1 VSLTLNKNIA
11 AAGVVTGGGDID
23 AGTRVTVKA
32 TTNPGYLFIG
42 WCEGDDI
49 VSVDE
54 NYTFTMGEGV
64 RILEARW
71 GLNRYTITF
80 NSNGGSEVSSIT
92 ALYGDAVEEPSK
104 PTKSG
109 YEFVNWYTDDDLEE
123 DDNFDFTNL
132 TMPAENITIYAKW
145 TAKQY
150 AVNLSKAPEAAGTVS
165 GGGNKECDSKVT
177 VTAETNVG
185 YTFVGWFEGNDL
197 VSTNLNYTFT
207 MGSAARTLQA
217 RWNPNRYT
225 IRFNSNGGSQVNE
238 ITQDY
243 TTSVIKPIDPTR
255 KGYTFAG
262 WYTDAD
268 LEDDNEFDFTN
279 LKMPANDVTI
289 YAKWTADQYV
299 VNLSK
304 NIEIA
309 GTVFGGGN
317 KECDSQVTVTAETN
331 AGYTFIGW
339 FEGNNIVSTNAEYT
353 FTMPAGIRNIQA
365 RWTVKQ
371 YTVSFNSNGGSAVSS
386 ITDDYGA
393 TITEPIKPTKTGYT
407 FVKWCSDEALESE
420 YIFNTIPLNGIM
432 LYAEWSINR
441 YTLTLEQNLMAA
453 GTVSASS
460 GIGEDGKAEYNSN
473 VKVEVT
479 TNSGYS
485 FAGWYEITMEGEQE
499 IKTLV
504 STTTPYEFIMP
515 ASEKKLRAFW
525 AINPYYI
532 ELSKNINNAGTVSG
546 GGPKTYGSTVEIKAT
561 TTDNGYTFIGWYENN
576 VKVYENAEQSFGM
589 STAARFLEA
598 RWEPNKYDVTLS
610 RGNNSAGTV
619 MGGGSKEYNSK
630 VTIVA
635 TTNLGYTFDG
645 WYENGNKI
653 ENAGESYTFTM
664 PSSIR
669 EIEARWNV
677 NKYDVTIAVNEG
689 MESAG
694 TVSGGGTNISYGDSV
709 TVTAETNPGYSFV
722 GWYEGTDMV
731 STNPSYQFNMP
742 ANSRTLVAHWS
753 VNRYTIAFN
762 SNGGTQVNSIT
773 EYYGTTINEPIAP
786 TKEGH
791 AFGGWYSNPGLTQ
804 AYTFDT
810 MPAGSITVYA
820 KWTKNKYN
828 INLSKNPSQAGD
840 VTGGGE
846 SIDYDTSVTVSVT
859 KTNAGYTFVGW
870 YENNKLVSTD
880 TSYQFNVPANSR
892 NLVANWSVNRYTIT
906 FNSNGGTQVN
916 SITEYYGTTIN
927 APVAPTKEGH
937 AFGGWYS
944 NPDLTQAY
952 TFDTMPASDTTL
964 YVKWTANS
972 YAVNLSKNIDEAG
985 TVSGGGDK
993 VYGTNVIVNAT
1004 TEAGYTFIGW
1014 YEGED
1019 IVSEKANYSF
1029 TMGSVVRNLQA
1040 TWSVNRYTISFIS
1053 NGGSQVTAIT
1063 QDYKTAVTKPNN
1075 PTKTGHT
1082 FGGWYSHV
1090 SLTENY
1096 AFSFTNLTMPASD
1109 TTLFAKWTTDSYAV
1123 NLSKNIE
1130 EAGTVSGGGNKEY
1143 GSQVTVIA
1151 ETNAGYTFIGWY
1163 ENNKLVSPDTSYQFN
1178 VPANDR
1184 NLTATWSVNR
1194 YTISFISNGGSQV
1207 AAITQD
1213 YKTAVTKPNNPTK
1226 TGHTFGGW
1234 YSHVSLTEN
1243 YAFSFTNLTMPAS
1256 DTTLYAKWTTDS
1268 YAVNLSKNIEEA
1280 GTVSGGGNKEYGS
1293 QVTVIAETNA
1303 GYTFIG
1309 WYEGEDIVSEKANYS
1324 FTMGDVVRNLQA
1336 RWSVNRYTIS
1346 FNSNGGSQV
1355 TAIIQDYKT
1364 AVTKPDN
1371 PTKTGHT
1378 FGGWYSD
1385 VNLGNDFA
1393 FDFTNLTMPANDTN
1407 LYAKWTKNK
1416 YNINTF
1422 KNPSAAGT
1430 VTDAIQDV
1438 EYDTAV
1444 AVVATTNT
1452 GYAFMGWYE
1461 NNKVVSTELS
1471 YQFNVPANDR
1481 NLTATWQKASS
1492 KVNFDVNGGNESLY
1506 PVTIMAG
1513 DNINFPVPTHTDTSL
1528 AFAGW
1533 YTSLDFDYTER
1544 LTNEDGIGYESWLA
1558 DEPNKTVYAR
1568 WMSATLRYRRVNNAG
1583 EDAEDGDFILFG
1595 EWPQTIKDN
1604 SVVILHQVEP
1614 RGDNLYVNNAWD
1626 AGIYYLGSDDE
1637 YYVKETIDWDVVSG
1651 LKFSNGT
1658 VIESNK
1664 EYFFKVEP
1672 IKWRIL
1678 KEENGS
1684 VLLLCDSAIER
1695 REYGWYSVV
1704 NFQNSDIRKWLNSSY
1719 DNPELDF
1726 GLYTEAFTS
1735 SQRELIEARW
1745 VDNSTSASQSEYACD
1760 NTLDKVFLPSYSDLL
1775 NEEYGF
1781 STDAGASSSRQKKP
1795 TDLALA
1801 YGAFYEKNTSNP
1813 GYGYTQWWT
1822 RSIRQQYTY
1831 GSMPATVCVD
1841 GSLGWDDRNSPYMC
1855 VAPALWMSLI
1865 KANPYVVTVDKN
1877 IERAGTVMGAGH
1889 YFSGDSVTLEA
1900 LTNPGYT
1907 FYGWYDGETKIST
1920 DESWSFTI
1928 TENKDYEARWL
1939 PYQRVDANSMP
1950 DSNGGYIL
1958 FGEWPQTEEL
1968 NPEENVSNN
1977 IIGNLGAS
1985 SEFTE
1990 YYVGT
1995 DGTTRYVKVDDSYF
2009 KVEPIKWRILNWD
2022 TDNGVITGD
2031 GNKVFLLCEDMIT
2044 RIYNSSGNKYSTS
2057 SIRNWLI
2064 NKFYNTAF
2072 ITLQQ
2077 QLIQVTTVNN
2087 SAAST
2092 GDPTNPHYCANTT
2105 DKVFLLSNVEANS
2118 CDVETR
2124 KKKPTDYAFK
2134 KGVTKDADGYGSWWL
2149 RSPYNLDFDS
2159 HIQTVEPSGDVGAGK
2174 NIYTTTIGAVPALWL
2189 SLPVENQVFLNKNIA
2204 TAGTVAGGGTKYI
2217 GNSVTITATTKDGYE
2232 WDGWYD
2238 ENNTKVSDGT
2248 NRTYAFIM
2256 QTGNRTFQARWKVLL
2271 TVNKSIDAAGTVTGG
2286 GYKILGDNVTVQ
2298 VTGTNLGYTFA
2309 GWYNNGVRVY
2319 GNENYS
2325 FTMPSSPLTLEAR
2338 WYPYQKINEGGVDY
2352 VLFGEWPRT
2361 RVKNP
2366 ELSTDPRQTVTI
2378 GEFTYVYGADGVTRY
2393 LEAQGSPKDA
2403 WTTFKDGDVI
2413 EGGTTYYF
2421 KVEPIKWRILK
2432 EENGSAIVLCE
2443 EVVASGRYNEYYE
2456 GIQDGVYANN
2466 YKESEIR
2473 AWLKNVFYNTAFS
2486 SLEKELIDTILV
2498 DNSPESF
2505 GQTQSKYACEDTRDE
2520 IFLLSYSEAGDTA
2533 YGFGAPTLAES
2544 RRRTLSDYSKAIGAR
2559 SYGEYSGGFGGN
2571 WWLRSPVHYDSPHVY
2586 TYYIAASGADMFGDV
2601 SLNTIHTGILP
2612 ALSISLK
2619 NSTQYMVSLSTD
2631 TNRAGTLSGG
2641 GNHSVGNTV
2650 TLDVNITD
2658 TGYKFVGWYEGD
2670 TLKSSSANY
2679 SFPMPAKHLRYEARW
2694 GLNSYALAV
2703 NKNIDAAGTV
2713 TGAGN
2718 YEYKS
2723 EVTVSVSKTNTG
2735 YEFDGWYDGET
2746 FKTADTSYTFTMPS
2760 HPTTCQARW
2769 KVLLTVNKNIDAAG
2783 TVTGAGYV
2791 KYGEEATVTMTGTNS
2806 GHTFAGWYDS
2816 DGVRVSGEASHTI
2829 LSMPNTPLTVE
2840 ARWYPYQRVQ
2850 SDYTTPDPES
2860 GTHIIFGEWPQ
2871 SAKAADV
2878 TIQNEETPVATGQYA
2893 GYYEGYKG
2901 GVFEGYYAKVTVKN
2915 TPYYYKV
2922 EPLKWKIL
2930 KVTEDV
2936 AFILCENIIANGAY
2950 DIDTDGDGELDTES
2964 NNYKLSTI
2972 RKWLNNQFYTS
2983 AFSSLQQQLIEA
2995 TLVDNSAA
3003 STGFDDNQYSCE
3015 DTQDNIFLLSYTEVT
3030 NATYGLNNEASRIKL
3045 VTDYSKKTRERE
3057 GQYTG
3062 DYGIWWLRSPHNT
3075 GATNLR
3081 GVYYDGAVYR
3091 YYCTNHAFI
3100 GMVPALRIA
3109 LKNSTQ
3115 YMVSIYNDTN
3125 VAGTVSGG
3133 GNKTAEAGVSL
3144 SAMANVG
3151 YTFLGWFEE
3160 GATTATSTANPW
3172 NFNMPA
3178 NHLRYEARWQVNSY
3192 NVEVS
3197 TNIGGNGTVTGAG
3210 SYDYNTKVI
3219 LVASAN
3225 SGYEFEGWY
3234 DGDNK
3239 KSSSTTY
3246 EFNMPASHKTYV
3258 AKWKAYLTINN
3269 SLPEAGTVSASGY
3282 VTCGSNTSA
3291 VATANTGYTFA
3302 GWYNNGNW
3310 VSGAST
3316 YNFGMPTNS
3325 FTLEARWYPYQ
3336 RVNADYSTPNPES
3349 GGYIL
3354 FGEWP
3359 QTAKAED
3366 VTIQNEETPVATGQ
3380 YAGYYEGYKGDVFE
3394 GYYAK
3399 IGTDYYYKVEPLK
3412 WKILNVTEDVA
3423 LILCENLIAMQRY
3436 SSGSVSNNIY
3446 KTSTI
3451 RRWLNSKTV
3460 DGEELDYGL
3469 YKIAFSTMQ
3478 KELIEPTLVDN
3489 SAASTGISNNQYSCE
3504 DTKDNIFLL
3513 SYLESINNAYGFDS
3527 GPSSED
3533 PARQKK
3539 VTDYA
3544 AKQGVAKNAGGYGG
3558 WWSRSPRTYVY
3569 TSVCYFQ
3576 SSGATSTINN
3586 DDFSLGTLPALR
3598 LALKNST
3605 QYMVS
3610 IYNTSNE
3617 AGTVSGGGNKTV
3629 GNTVELKA
3637 TVVDDGYSFAGW
3649 FEEGAEN
3656 ATSTDNPWNFT
3667 MQENHVRYE
3676 ARWKANS
3683 YNVTVNKNIGEA
3695 GSVTGAGLHDY
3706 KTTVTLVAS
3715 ASADYEF
3722 IGWYEGSEQKSTATT
3737 WEFNMPASDKTYE
3750 ARWKVLLTV
3759 NKNIDVAGTVTGGG
3773 YKIIGDNV
3781 TVQVTGTNSGYTF
3794 DGWYNNGLKVSGDI
3808 TYVIPAMPSSPL
3820 TLEARWYPYQRVE
3833 ADYTTPNPTA
3843 GTHIIF
3849 GEWPQSAKGASV
3861 TIPESAT
3868 PISTG
3873 RYAGYYEGFSGEI
3886 LEGYYA
3892 KVTTDADYYFKVEPL
3907 KWKILNITEDVA
3919 LILCESIIANQEYD
3933 IDTDGGGPDTLSNK
3947 YDASQIRAW
3956 LNNQFYTSA
3965 FSSLQQQLIA
3975 STLVDNSDTSTG
3987 VAGNAYACDDT
3998 KDNVF
4003 LLSFA
4008 EAISEAYGFSSSD
4021 DETRKRKPTAYSIA
4035 TGADSD
4041 ASGNGVW
4048 WLRSPSETFGD
4059 YGRTVKSSGETYYGL
4074 VSEQSYGV
4082 LPALRIELRNSSQYM
4097 LSLGKDSNVAGTVSG
4112 GGNKTATNSVTI
4124 TATTN
4129 FGYFFDGWYEGE
4141 TRASTEASWTF
4152 DMPAAHKRYE
4162 ARWTVYQ
4169 RVNGEGNRSDNG
4181 EYILFGYYPQT
4192 YDSSAVVS
4200 GDTETVGELTYC
4212 LGTDGKTRYVKVNS
4226 GGTDYYYK
4234 VEPIKWRILNHST
4247 LETDA
4252 NKALILSEKVLTK
4265 HVWDPDPDGAGPGE
4279 PSNNYELS
4287 AIRDWLN
4294 DGFYNS
4300 TFTSL
4305 QKGLIE
4311 KATVDNSWGSTG
4323 YGGSNPPCSDTQDYI
4338 FIPSYSQVSTAAYG
4352 FPNND
4357 DNSRKKVLTDYSR
4370 KIGTVEKT
4378 EQNGE
4383 AKFARWW
4390 LRSPYYDNT
4399 TQVRFITENGW
4410 RVDGSSASTP
4420 NYGVVPGLVIDLS

>member
-1 VSLTLNKNIA
+1 MSLTLNKNIA

-1163 ENNKLVSPDTSYQFN
+1163 E
-1178 VPANDR
+1178 
-1184 NLTATWSVNR
+1184 
-1194 YTISFISNGGSQV
+1194 
-1207 AAITQD
+1207 
-1213 YKTAVTKPNNPTK
+1213 
-1226 TGHTFGGW
+1226 
-1234 YSHVSLTEN
+1234 
-1243 YAFSFTNLTMPAS
+1243 
-1256 DTTLYAKWTTDS
+1256 
-1268 YAVNLSKNIEEA
+1268 
-1280 GTVSGGGNKEYGS
+1280 
-1293 QVTVIAETNA
+1293 
-1303 GYTFIG
+1303 
-1309 WYEGEDIVSEKANYS
+1309 GEDIVSEKANYS

-2044 RIYNSSGNKYSTS
+2044 RMYNSSGNKYSTS

-2286 GYKILGDNVTVQ
+2286 GYKIL
-2298 VTGTNLGYTFA
+2298 
-2309 GWYNNGVRVY
+2309 
-2319 GNENYS
+2319 
-2325 FTMPSSPLTLEAR
+2325 
-2338 WYPYQKINEGGVDY
+2338 
-2352 VLFGEWPRT
+2352 
-2361 RVKNP
+2361 
-2366 ELSTDPRQTVTI
+2366 
-2378 GEFTYVYGADGVTRY
+2378 
-2393 LEAQGSPKDA
+2393 
-2403 WTTFKDGDVI
+2403 
-2413 EGGTTYYF
+2413 
-2421 KVEPIKWRILK
+2421 
-2432 EENGSAIVLCE
+2432 
-2443 EVVASGRYNEYYE
+2443 
-2456 GIQDGVYANN
+2456 
-2466 YKESEIR
+2466 
-2473 AWLKNVFYNTAFS
+2473 
-2486 SLEKELIDTILV
+2486 
-2498 DNSPESF
+2498 
-2505 GQTQSKYACEDTRDE
+2505 
-2520 IFLLSYSEAGDTA
+2520 
-2533 YGFGAPTLAES
+2533 
-2544 RRRTLSDYSKAIGAR
+2544 
-2559 SYGEYSGGFGGN
+2559 
-2571 WWLRSPVHYDSPHVY
+2571 
-2586 TYYIAASGADMFGDV
+2586 
-2601 SLNTIHTGILP
+2601 
-2612 ALSISLK
+2612 
-2619 NSTQYMVSLSTD
+2619 
-2631 TNRAGTLSGG
+2631 
-2641 GNHSVGNTV
+2641 
-2650 TLDVNITD
+2650 
-2658 TGYKFVGWYEGD
+2658 
-2670 TLKSSSANY
+2670 
-2679 SFPMPAKHLRYEARW
+2679 
-2694 GLNSYALAV
+2694 
-2703 NKNIDAAGTV
+2703 
-2713 TGAGN
+2713 
-2718 YEYKS
+2718 
-2723 EVTVSVSKTNTG
+2723 
-2735 YEFDGWYDGET
+2735 
-2746 FKTADTSYTFTMPS
+2746 
-2760 HPTTCQARW
+2760 
-2769 KVLLTVNKNIDAAG
+2769 
-2783 TVTGAGYV
+2783 
-2791 KYGEEATVTMTGTNS
+2791 
-2806 GHTFAGWYDS
+2806 
-2816 DGVRVSGEASHTI
+2816 
-2829 LSMPNTPLTVE
+2829 
-2840 ARWYPYQRVQ
+2840 
-2850 SDYTTPDPES
+2850 
-2860 GTHIIFGEWPQ
+2860 
-2871 SAKAADV
+2871 
-2878 TIQNEETPVATGQYA
+2878 
-2893 GYYEGYKG
+2893 
-2901 GVFEGYYAKVTVKN
+2901 
-2915 TPYYYKV
+2915 
-2922 EPLKWKIL
+2922 
-2930 KVTEDV
+2930 
-2936 AFILCENIIANGAY
+2936 
-2950 DIDTDGDGELDTES
+2950 
-2964 NNYKLSTI
+2964 
-2972 RKWLNNQFYTS
+2972 
-2983 AFSSLQQQLIEA
+2983 
-2995 TLVDNSAA
+2995 
-3003 STGFDDNQYSCE
+3003 
-3015 DTQDNIFLLSYTEVT
+3015 
-3030 NATYGLNNEASRIKL
+3030 
-3045 VTDYSKKTRERE
+3045 
-3057 GQYTG
+3057 
-3062 DYGIWWLRSPHNT
+3062 
-3075 GATNLR
+3075 
-3081 GVYYDGAVYR
+3081 
-3091 YYCTNHAFI
+3091 
-3100 GMVPALRIA
+3100 
-3109 LKNSTQ
+3109 
-3115 YMVSIYNDTN
+3115 
-3125 VAGTVSGG
+3125 
-3133 GNKTAEAGVSL
+3133 
-3144 SAMANVG
+3144 
-3151 YTFLGWFEE
+3151 
-3160 GATTATSTANPW
+3160 
-3172 NFNMPA
+3172 
-3178 NHLRYEARWQVNSY
+3178 
-3192 NVEVS
+3192 
-3197 TNIGGNGTVTGAG
+3197 
-3210 SYDYNTKVI
+3210 
-3219 LVASAN
+3219 
-3225 SGYEFEGWY
+3225 
-3234 DGDNK
+3234 
-3239 KSSSTTY
+3239 
-3246 EFNMPASHKTYV
+3246 
-3258 AKWKAYLTINN
+3258 
-3269 SLPEAGTVSASGY
+3269 
-3282 VTCGSNTSA
+3282 
-3291 VATANTGYTFA
+3291 
-3302 GWYNNGNW
+3302 
-3310 VSGAST
+3310 
-3316 YNFGMPTNS
+3316 
-3325 FTLEARWYPYQ
+3325 
-3336 RVNADYSTPNPES
+3336 
-3349 GGYIL
+3349 
-3354 FGEWP
+3354 
-3359 QTAKAED
+3359 
-3366 VTIQNEETPVATGQ
+3366 
-3380 YAGYYEGYKGDVFE
+3380 
-3394 GYYAK
+3394 
-3399 IGTDYYYKVEPLK
+3399 
-3412 WKILNVTEDVA
+3412 
-3423 LILCENLIAMQRY
+3423 
-3436 SSGSVSNNIY
+3436 
-3446 KTSTI
+3446 
-3451 RRWLNSKTV
+3451 
-3460 DGEELDYGL
+3460 
-3469 YKIAFSTMQ
+3469 
-3478 KELIEPTLVDN
+3478 
-3489 SAASTGISNNQYSCE
+3489 
-3504 DTKDNIFLL
+3504 
-3513 SYLESINNAYGFDS
+3513 
-3527 GPSSED
+3527 
-3533 PARQKK
+3533 
-3539 VTDYA
+3539 
-3544 AKQGVAKNAGGYGG
+3544 
-3558 WWSRSPRTYVY
+3558 
-3569 TSVCYFQ
+3569 
-3576 SSGATSTINN
+3576 
-3586 DDFSLGTLPALR
+3586 
-3598 LALKNST
+3598 
-3605 QYMVS
+3605 
-3610 IYNTSNE
+3610 
-3617 AGTVSGGGNKTV
+3617 
-3629 GNTVELKA
+3629 
-3637 TVVDDGYSFAGW
+3637 
-3649 FEEGAEN
+3649 
-3656 ATSTDNPWNFT
+3656 
-3667 MQENHVRYE
+3667 
-3676 ARWKANS
+3676 
-3683 YNVTVNKNIGEA
+3683 
-3695 GSVTGAGLHDY
+3695 
-3706 KTTVTLVAS
+3706 
-3715 ASADYEF
+3715 
-3722 IGWYEGSEQKSTATT
+3722 
-3737 WEFNMPASDKTYE
+3737 
-3750 ARWKVLLTV
+3750 
-3759 NKNIDVAGTVTGGG
+3759 
-3773 YKIIGDNV
+3773 GDNV